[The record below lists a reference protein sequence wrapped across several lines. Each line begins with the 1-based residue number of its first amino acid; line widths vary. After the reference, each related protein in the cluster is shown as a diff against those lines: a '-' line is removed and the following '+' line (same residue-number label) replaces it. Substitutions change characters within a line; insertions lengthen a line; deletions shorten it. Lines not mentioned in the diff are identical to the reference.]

1 MNKNKLLT
9 FITSNSGKL
18 AELQACLPFVIGKQ
32 IDLPEIQEIDIKK
45 IIHAKLQ
52 AAVAV
57 CDGPVIVDDTA
68 LYLECFASKNGDDG
82 LPGPL
87 IKWFLQ
93 TVTNE
98 GLATIA
104 QKIGKNKARAC
115 TIIGYADETGQ
126 MNFFEGSVSGKIVS
140 PQGTSGFGWDHIFVP
155 DGQIETF
162 ASMGME
168 KKNTMSPRALAV
180 RKLKR
185 FLDKK

>member
-126 MNFFEGSVSGKIVS
+126 MNFFEGPISGKIVE
-140 PQGTSGFGWDHIFVP
+140 VN
-155 DGQIETF
+155 EKL
-162 ASMGME
+162 
-168 KKNTMSPRALAV
+168 KKN
-180 RKLKR
+180 LKDLNNYPESKGWL
-185 FLDKK
+185 FKIESSNLKELEEC